1 MAKNKVQCQK
11 GLSINAFMAKYGTEE
26 QCEKALF
33 QWRYPQGFV
42 CKNCAN
48 TTFCR
53 LHHRP
58 RILQCNRCRSQSS
71 LISGSIFACTKLPLT
86 TWFLALH
93 LLTVSKTGLSA
104 MELHRQLGV
113 NYNTAWMVKHKLLQ
127 AMKEA
132 DDRHPLHG
140 IIQLDD
146 AYWGG
151 ERRGGKRGRGAA
163 GKTPF
168 VAAVA
173 LNEVGHPIA
182 MRMTVVSGFKTKEI
196 GAWAKRHLGPGSLVI
211 SDGLKCFRAVE
222 RATCN
227 HLGFTMGGRLELLDH
242 AAFRWVNTMLGNI
255 KNSLHGS
262 CHKLGQRHIPRHLAE
277 YCFRF
282 NNRFDLSGMLA
293 KLGAAAAITPPMP
306 YRLLKLAEDHG

>member
-1 MAKNKVQCQK
+1 MQPCLYCMRIQFP
-11 GLSINAFMAKYGTEE
+11 GGEHGHGQE
-26 QCEKALF
+26 QSSVSEGSERKRFLRSTARKSCARKLFGGVIPKASSVKLL
-33 QWRYPQGFV
+33 QYDL
-42 CKNCAN
+42 
-48 TTFCR
+48 CR

-58 RILQCNRCRSQSS
+58 RVLQCNRCRSQSS

-151 ERRGGKRGRGAA
+151 ERRGGKRGRGRQA
-163 GKTPF
+163 
-168 VAAVA
+168 
-173 LNEVGHPIA
+173 
-182 MRMTVVSGFKTKEI
+182 
-196 GAWAKRHLGPGSLVI
+196 RHLCS
-211 SDGLKCFRAVE
+211 
-222 RATCN
+222 
-227 HLGFTMGGRLELLDH
+227 
-242 AAFRWVNTMLGNI
+242 
-255 KNSLHGS
+255 GS
-262 CHKLGQRHIPRHLAE
+262 CSERSWTPDSHAHDGRFWFQNQRDRCLG
-277 YCFRF
+277 
-282 NNRFDLSGMLA
+282 
-293 KLGAAAAITPPMP
+293 
-306 YRLLKLAEDHG
+306 